1 MDGYLEVDQSSAS
14 QATTDDQEIFDNI
27 NGRMHGP
34 MIGFMEKHFGNLQ
47 YTGQGASAAPSPDNF
62 LQWFSTYASRE
73 LDGARGLWHISQ
85 DSIASGH
92 ESTKGSARLLLAI
105 CPSPAYN
112 YNHNIGTRWGH
123 IQVIGQF
130 YQHGCVCY
138 QDGLL
143 SLCWSAHQVFASQ
156 PTRLFLHGFYIRGS
170 LIELWIFDRSGLYCS
185 RVFNVQKDFN
195 QFLSVILSY
204 QQMTDEDLGKLD
216 MIKTDIDGSYIMIHS
231 AEMPSARKIYL
242 ESEPVA
248 SRQDLVG
255 TGTTCYRVRMS
266 ESRRWSSIL
275 KFKWRWARER
285 PENELLE
292 LAKKNC
298 VWGAVSLDYYE
309 ELEKETSNFFQNR
322 ILTCTITS
330 PAGRPLHTFQ
340 SLIELLQ
347 VFRDAVI
354 CHRSLYHDAKILHQD
369 ISSGNMIILDGQG
382 EGKPKGILI
391 DLDSAIQLT
400 EGSKTEV
407 DITGTRPSMAI
418 GVLRGERHTYRHD
431 LESFLYV
438 FLWTVISSHAEKPPE
453 TSKLRRWSDGDWDE
467 LAVRKCLD
475 MDQDSFRD
483 ILTEFTP
490 EFYPLK
496 SLAES
501 LRQILF
507 PLKDGVI
514 WTGTHSS
521 PEAVDKL
528 YDGMMHAFEGAIA
541 SEGGR

>member
-1 MDGYLEVDQSSAS
+1 MDGYLEVEQSSAS

-34 MIGFMEKHFGNLQ
+34 MIGFMEKHFGNFQ

-92 ESTKGSARLLLAI
+92 ESTKG
-105 CPSPAYN
+105 N
-112 YNHNIGTRWGH
+112 
-123 IQVIGQF
+123 
-130 YQHGCVCY
+130 
-138 QDGLL
+138 
-143 SLCWSAHQVFASQ
+143 
-156 PTRLFLHGFYIRGS
+156 
-170 LIELWIFDRSGLYCS
+170 
-185 RVFNVQKDFN
+185 
-195 QFLSVILSY
+195 
-204 QQMTDEDLGKLD
+204 
-216 MIKTDIDGSYIMIHS
+216 GSYIMIHS
-231 AEMPSARKIYL
+231 EEMPSARKIYL

-298 VWGAVSLDYYE
+298 VWGAVSLDYYK
-309 ELEKETSNFFQNR
+309 ELERTANLRRGLRWGAQRKFTSLPSPETHRGVEEQRGKVDYNADGCSDYTEETSNFFQNR

-340 SLIELLQ
+340 SLTELLQ

-400 EGSKTEV
+400 EGSKTE
-407 DITGTRPSMAI
+407 
-418 GVLRGERHTYRHD
+418 RHTYRHD

-438 FLWTVISSHAEKPPE
+438 FLWTVISSHAENPPE